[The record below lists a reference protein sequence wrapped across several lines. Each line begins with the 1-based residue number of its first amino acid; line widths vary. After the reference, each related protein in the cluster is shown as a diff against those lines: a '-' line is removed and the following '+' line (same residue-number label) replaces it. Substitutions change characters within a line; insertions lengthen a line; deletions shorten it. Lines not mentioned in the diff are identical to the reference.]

1 MNICFMCD
9 LHLPFDEEAVHY
21 QALDWAVEEIKR
33 RKPDCVACAG
43 DITCDGN
50 KAVYEKFLKKMKRL
64 DVSFLYIPGNSDLR
78 NIESRE
84 HLTQLASPCRNK
96 IEEQIVYAVNDC
108 DGIVSEDTLK
118 LLETAEENS
127 IVFMHHPV
135 EGLAQEQKEKMV
147 HWRNAHPN
155 VVLFYG
161 HKHVSE
167 QKGNDISLQAL
178 DPDKAIGECPCITF
192 YDTETKEISKVHFDC
207 PMPADF
213 YQCLGISCY
222 KVLEHL
228 QYAIERNLK
237 CVELR
242 SNCAN
247 VDIEV
252 LAELV
257 ANWRKSGGETLSIH
271 LPNDIGYEDGKVVP
285 SPDLE
290 SVLAVAERLGADR
303 LNQHA
308 PSVPMG
314 IVKAHPE
321 ALEEIASF
329 LAEKLND
336 LSRTIVIGV
345 ENMHM
350 KPGEPADDSR
360 LFGYL
365 PEECLYFMQLL
376 AEKCRHK
383 VGINLDIGH
392 ARNNAPYSQ
401 KYQVGTWYSQVGK
414 HIVSY
419 HMHQV
424 LEEKGAFENHMAIT
438 EPYGRLISY
447 ASFFKCWED
456 GQLNKAPVI
465 LEMRQ
470 ENGYEITL
478 DMFQSLSS

>member
-1 MNICFMCD
+1 MNICFICD
-9 LHLPFDEEAVHY
+9 LHLPFDENAVHHL
-21 QALDWAVEEIKR
+21 ASDWATEEIKR

-50 KAVYEKFLKKMKRL
+50 AAVYEAFLQKINRL
-64 DVSFLYIPGNSDLR
+64 GISFLYIPGNSDLR
-78 NIESRE
+78 NPESRE
-84 HLTQLASPCRNK
+84 TLKQLASPCRNE
-96 IEEQIVYAVNDC
+96 IQGTVIYAVNDC
-108 DGIVSEDTLK
+108 DGTVSEDTLK
-118 LLETAEENS
+118 LLEAAEENS
-127 IVFMHHPV
+127 IVFMHHPT
-135 EGLAQEQKEKMV
+135 EWLAQGQTEKMEA
-147 HWRNAHPN
+147 WRNTHPD
-155 VVLFYG
+155 VMLFYG
-161 HKHVSE
+161 HKHISE

-192 YDTETKEISKVHFDC
+192 FDTETKEVSKVYFDC
-207 PMPADF
+207 PMPEDL
-213 YQCLGISCY
+213 YECLGISCY
-222 KVLEHL
+222 QVMEHL
-228 QYAIERNLK
+228 QYAIKRNLK

-247 VDIEV
+247 VDIEA
-252 LAELV
+252 LAERV
-257 ANWRKSGGETLSIH
+257 SIWRKSGGETLSIH
-271 LPNDIGYEDGKVVP
+271 LPNNIGYEDGKVVP
-285 SPDLE
+285 SPDLDR
-290 SVLAVAERLGADR
+290 VLAVAERLGADR

-321 ALEEIASF
+321 ALEQIASF
-329 LAEKLND
+329 LAEKLNG

-350 KPGEPADDSR
+350 KPGAPADDSR
-360 LFGYL
+360 LFGFL
-365 PEECLYFMQLL
+365 PEECVSFMHLL

-392 ARNNAPYSQ
+392 ARNNIPFSQ

-424 LEEKGAFENHMAIT
+424 LEEKGTFENHMAIT

-447 ASFFKCWED
+447 ASFFKCWD
-456 GQLNKAPVI
+456 NGQLNKVPVI